1 MAINAS
7 VGLKLNI
14 KENSAANVFSD
25 VWWEGL
31 FEYQKE
37 FTDGVGADQANRV
50 VMLER
55 TVASGANDD
64 IDIYGSISYPVH
76 GTINAAEIVGFIV
89 ANRPVDPNAASNT
102 TNLVIGG
109 GSNNATN
116 AFITGTTKTIG
127 PIRPGGFVM
136 FFNPDASGIGVVT
149 SGTADIM
156 RIANSAGASATYV
169 VILLL
174 RTN

>member
-14 KENSAANVFSD
+14 KEHHAANVFSD

-37 FTDGVGADQANRV
+37 FTDGGGADQANRV

-55 TVASGANDD
+55 TVASSTNDD
-64 IDIYGSISYPVH
+64 IDLYGSINYPAH

-89 ANRPVDPNAASNT
+89 ANRPANPAGAANT

-109 GSNNATN
+109 GSNNATD

-136 FFNPDASGIGVVT
+136 FFNPDADGIGAVT

-169 VILLL
+169 IILLI
-174 RTN
+174 RTA

>member
-1 MAINAS
+1 MAINVS
-7 VGLKLNI
+7 VGLKLKV
-14 KENSAANVFSD
+14 KETVTGNAFSD
-25 VWWEGL
+25 VWWEG
-31 FEYQKE
+31 FFDYQKD
-37 FTDGVGADQANRV
+37 FTDGVGADQANRI

-64 IDIYGSISYPVH
+64 IDLYGSINYPAH
-76 GTINAAEIVGFIV
+76 GTINAVEIVGFIV
-89 ANRPVDPNAASNT
+89 ANRPANPAGAANT

-109 GSNNATN
+109 GSNNATD

-136 FFNPDASGIGVVT
+136 FFNPDADGIGAVT

-169 VILLL
+169 IILLV
-174 RTN
+174 RSA